1 MGVFSNSM
9 PDRRTHIAELYYL
22 SGGIRFEESEQR
34 VPPYTVKLPEAHQPS
49 AAVLPEL
56 HGLVGDEFYAIC
68 LQKGIRPDFIAAASQ
83 EVRPSMEAHV
93 SRYQK
98 TAASEQRVQVFNPDS
113 EADSRTASQHISPGQ
128 TRNRLVI
135 DTDYISDGAKEHR
148 VIAAAHRAGLVV
160 RNVLTIIG
168 CQPYR
173 KNPLEKCGIEVFSIL
188 TADELLDHGVD
199 RGSLDNRKARQIRGY
214 LRLQEA

>member
-1 MGVFSNSM
+1 M

-22 SGGIRFEESEQR
+22 SGGIRFAESEQHAT
-34 VPPYTVKLPEAHQPS
+34 PYAIGLPAVNQPG

-56 HGLVGDEFYAIC
+56 YGLVSDEFYAIC
-68 LQKGIRPDFIAAASQ
+68 LQKGLRPDYIAAASQ
-83 EVRPSMEAHV
+83 DMLPSAEAHV
-93 SRYQK
+93 SRYQA
-98 TAASEQRVQVFNPDS
+98 TAMSERHVHAFHPDS
-113 EADSRTASQHISPGQ
+113 EAGNHTAVKHTNRNQV
-128 TRNRLVI
+128 RNRLVI